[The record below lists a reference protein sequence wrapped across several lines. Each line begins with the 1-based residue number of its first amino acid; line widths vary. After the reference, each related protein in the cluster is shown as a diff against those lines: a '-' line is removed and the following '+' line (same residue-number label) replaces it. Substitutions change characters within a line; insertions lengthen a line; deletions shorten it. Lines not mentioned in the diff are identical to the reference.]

1 MENNPEAPVTP
12 EVKSEATPNTNPE
25 PAKAQEAPAAP
36 DMHGFTSEQLADMQ
50 KFFQANGGYEKVKSR
65 ISNPTPAPAQEQ
77 KPAESEWSPEGM
89 KRPYTPADPNAM
101 FGTTAT
107 PANAITMNE
116 YFAKRYFMDLADEE
130 KYSGIAKE
138 LRSGEILNE
147 MNSLGI
153 KAVYPDGSIDEDKLV
168 KFLDLKAQTV
178 PARQSG
184 AEPEAAAAPTVDYVP
199 VGESIKS
206 IEEARAVIMQ
216 DAQLK
221 RSGQAGHPS
230 VQKAEE
236 YLRNAL
242 SNGKK

>member
-1 MENNPEAPVTP
+1 MENSPEAPVTP

-50 KFFQANGGYEKVKSR
+50 KFFQANGGYEKVKSK
-65 ISNPTPAPAQEQ
+65 ISNPTPAPAEEQ
-77 KPAESEWSPEGM
+77 KPVESEKPVLPQEPEY
-89 KRPYTPADPNAM
+89 KAPA
-101 FGTTAT
+101 GS
-107 PANAITMNE
+107 ITRDE
-116 YFAKRYFMDLADEE
+116 YFTKRYFLDLAGEE
-130 KYSGIAKE
+130 KYAGIAKE
-138 LRSGEILNE
+138 IASGEVLKE
-147 MNSLGI
+147 MASLGI
-153 KAVYPDGSIDEDKLV
+153 RAVNQDGSINASVVND
-168 KFLDLKAQTV
+168 FLDLKAKTV

-206 IEEARAVIMQ
+206 MEEARAVIMQ